1 MDPTPDPVPVIRE
14 EVLLEFGDDLVS
26 FTVAGAIM
34 LGIALILIV
43 ILVWAIHRAGQYNPP
58 SMLVIVLGVLAVV
71 SALGYMVGGEER
83 AELVTLAATAVGAL
97 AGALTVMV
105 QQMDT
110 FYTGKNGRNGKAR
123 RPEEESDGKEEVDSA
138 RSQETRPTPSR
149 LGSPA
154 GQADSQEE
162 VGRSSEEEGEGG
174 TTSEA
179 GEDSQEDAEE
189 ERVK

>member
-1 MDPTPDPVPVIRE
+1 MDPTPSPTPGIGE
-14 EVLLEFGDDLVS
+14 EALLQFGDDLVS

-34 LGIALILIV
+34 LGIALVLII

-71 SALGYMVGGEER
+71 SALGYMVGGDDR

-123 RPEEESDGKEEVDSA
+123 KPEEVDAIPPTEETPPTKPSA
-138 RSQETRPTPSR
+138 EPESDQQVT
-149 LGSPA
+149 
-154 GQADSQEE
+154 EE
-162 VGRSSEEEGEGG
+162 PDG
-174 TTSEA
+174 TVP
-179 GEDSQEDAEE
+179 D
-189 ERVK
+189 RR